1 MKNSDSVIQFEKYF
15 LDEVFFEIKDEE
27 YIENSIDINPK
38 FSVDFDDC
46 IAKIKLEF
54 CIEEDL
60 FYLKGS
66 LIGVFSF
73 EETQEED
80 KISELLVINGVTIL
94 FPYLRSAISTISNA
108 VNVPTIIIPTINVIE
123 YLQNKYEENIT
134 D

>member
-27 YIENSIDINPK
+27 YVENSIDINPK

-94 FPYLRSAISTISNA
+94 FPYLRSAISAISNA

-134 D
+134 E

>member
-94 FPYLRSAISTISNA
+94 FPYLRSAISAISNA

-134 D
+134 E